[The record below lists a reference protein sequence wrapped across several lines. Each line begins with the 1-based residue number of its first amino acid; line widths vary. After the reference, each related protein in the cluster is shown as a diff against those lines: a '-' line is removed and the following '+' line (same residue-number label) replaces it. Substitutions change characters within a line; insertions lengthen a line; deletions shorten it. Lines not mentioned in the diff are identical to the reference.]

1 MIPSFESLLSNSA
14 SWAVCKE
21 FEGSVDPANLGAHL
35 FHLPCIQLDFSGDYS
50 FEHIKESLLA
60 CCSPKGECLDYDG
73 DPFLALPD
81 YSVQIAEWH
90 YDGISS
96 LNKDRVP
103 DWIFLIHSGDNL
115 RERQIKQNGFA
126 IANCHLLYSHLTDR
140 GKGLIAEVNQ
150 IIFGHRVGKADLTSV
165 EKADLRV
172 KLIDHLLPHLPI
184 VRAHI
189 PFPDTVELDSNNEV
203 FYCYPDELT
212 FCFEGLSWADQRFL
226 LADLQSA
233 LSVPGVTYQHSF
245 DCHSLL
251 AVHNKS
257 CFHSARQV
265 EAGARRSVFRLQLIE
280 TL

>member
-1 MIPSFESLLSNSA
+1 MR
-14 SWAVCKE
+14 KE
-21 FEGSVDPANLGAHL
+21 FEGSLDPASLGDHL
-35 FHLPCIQLDFSGDYS
+35 FHSPCIQIDFSCDYS
-50 FEHIKESLLA
+50 FEDIKESLLG

-96 LNKDRVP
+96 VKSDRIP
-103 DWIFLIHSGDNL
+103 DWIFFIHSGEDF
-115 RERQIKQNGFA
+115 RERQILQNGFS
-126 IANCHLLYSHLTDR
+126 IANCHLLYNHLADRSKSLITD
-140 GKGLIAEVNQ
+140 VNQ

-165 EKADLRV
+165 EKANLRV

-189 PFPDTVELDSNNEV
+189 PFPTTAELDSNNEV

-257 CFHSARQV
+257 CFHSASQV
-265 EAGARRSVFRLQLIE
+265 EAGSRRSVFRLQLIE
-280 TL
+280 TS